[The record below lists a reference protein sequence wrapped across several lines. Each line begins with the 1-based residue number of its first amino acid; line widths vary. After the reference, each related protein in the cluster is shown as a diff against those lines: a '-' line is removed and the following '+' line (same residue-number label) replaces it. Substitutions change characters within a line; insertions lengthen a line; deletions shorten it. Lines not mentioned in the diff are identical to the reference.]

1 VAPQLAR
8 GVAHLGTESAF
19 AVLARA
25 RELERQGRS
34 IVHLEI
40 GQPDFPTP
48 AHVVE
53 AAAAAMARGETGYTP
68 SAGTAEF
75 REVVAHELATS
86 RGIDVHP
93 GRVLVAN
100 GAKLLLFLTILATCD
115 PGDEVIYPDPGFPI
129 YESAIR
135 WAGAVPV
142 PLALRD
148 DLGFSF
154 SVDELGARL
163 SHRTKL
169 VIVNSPNNPTGGVAP
184 GDSLRAAAELIL
196 QSPAWVLSDEVYRR
210 IVYDREPTSIATV
223 PGMLERCVLLD
234 GLSKTYAMTGWRC
247 GYAAVPEPL
256 VDPLTRL
263 ITNSVSCVP
272 GFVQTAGIAALTG
285 PQDGVAA
292 MVEEFRR
299 RRDLVVAGLNAL
311 PRISCRS
318 PQGAFYV
325 FPDVSGVPI
334 RSQQLADRLLEE
346 AGVALLAGEGFG
358 AQGEQHLRISYANS
372 TDQLELALERMRRFL
387 EAAVTSS
394 ALRTSYE

>member
-1 VAPQLAR
+1 MQDEIGLTTEPRLAR
-8 GVAHLGTESAF
+8 GVAQLGTESAF

-25 RELERQGRS
+25 RELERLGRS

-48 AHVVE
+48 EHVVH
-53 AAAAAMARGETGYTP
+53 AATAALARGETGYMP

-75 REVVAHELATS
+75 REVVAEELATS
-86 RGIDVHP
+86 RGIDVTP
-93 GRVLVAN
+93 DRVLVAN
-100 GAKLLLFLTILATCD
+100 GAKLLLFLTILAVCD

-135 WAGAVPV
+135 WAGAIPV
-142 PLALRD
+142 PLTLHD
-148 DLGFSF
+148 ELDFSF
-154 SVDELGARL
+154 SLEELSEKTGE
-163 SHRTKL
+163 RTKL
-169 VIVNSPNNPTGGVAP
+169 VIINSPNNPTGGVVGA
-184 GDSLRAAAELIL
+184 DTMRAAAELIL

-210 IVYDREPTSIATV
+210 IVYDHEPVSIATV

-247 GYAAVPEPL
+247 GYAAVPAPL

-272 GFVQTAGIAALTG
+272 GFVQSAGIAALTG
-285 PQDGVAA
+285 PQDCVAA
-292 MVEEFRR
+292 MVEEFARR
-299 RRDLVVAGLNAL
+299 RELIVAGLNAL
-311 PRISCRS
+311 PGISCRA
-318 PQGAFYV
+318 PHGAFYA
-325 FPDVSGVPI
+325 FPDVSGVPVP
-334 RSQQLADRLLEE
+334 SQQLADRLLEE

-372 TDQLELALERMRRFL
+372 RDQLELALARMQQFL
-387 EAAVTSS
+387 AGSS
-394 ALRTSYE
+394 